1 MQKLNSTI
9 EREKRKFFEP
19 HTTKLMTN
27 FLKLQSGIG
36 ERKTGLLAACCIIW
50 SFKLVGH
57 HFWPSLIPL
66 HKGRLTSTPG
76 PNRD

>member
-27 FLKLQSGIG
+27 FLKLQSCIG
-36 ERKTGLLAACCIIW
+36 ERKTGLLAAHAAL
-50 SFKLVGH
+50 FGH
-57 HFWPSLIPL
+57 LNWLDTTFGLA
-66 HKGRLTSTPG
+66 
-76 PNRD
+76 